1 MAKIRTVS
9 IDTQEAPE
17 GFKWAAMQDARMQD
31 AINRSLYTLAQRN
44 FGARVE
50 QALALC
56 YSTDLL
62 RLNYRKKTISI
73 KVAKPFVVTDRR
85 NLRLLEA
92 EWAALGIYKKDSA
105 QGITYCIP
113 R

>member
-9 IDTQEAPE
+9 INTQEAPE

-56 YSTDLL
+56 YKTELL
-62 RLNYRKKTISI
+62 RLNYRKTMISI
-73 KVAKPFVVTDRR
+73 KVAKPFDLRDRKA
-85 NLRLLEA
+85 LRQLEA
-92 EWAALGIYKKDSA
+92 DWADQGIYKKDSA